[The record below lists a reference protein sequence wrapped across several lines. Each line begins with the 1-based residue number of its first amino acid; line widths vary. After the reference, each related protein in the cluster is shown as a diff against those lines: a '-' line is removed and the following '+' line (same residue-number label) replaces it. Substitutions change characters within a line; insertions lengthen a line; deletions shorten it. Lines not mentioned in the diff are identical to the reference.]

1 MAIPAKVEWATN
13 IELDPTTLVNN
24 RRALTTA
31 EKNIGFVPAGSK
43 PSRQALNQVLHLLG
57 GYTQYIYDEL
67 KPEVDTNTFDV
78 TRLKRSVYNGRAVSL
93 ASNALICDIINNRLN
108 IDTSRLGFVASS
120 NGVPEIASFARNYL
134 VSQIDPT
141 NPTIVKRPDIAWS
154 EGNLGGLKAFP
165 ALLTENYVYLF
176 AMVGSSNNID
186 FATDDNIVGT
196 NVATIVSGHLDFDS
210 YKCIAL
216 LPTTTTSG
224 EILKPF
230 AYVDDYIMYSESGS
244 LYSEVIT
251 SSSLSF
257 TAESLFPLP
266 LNFVEFKMEVTPWT
280 GTAGVDLGTIVLASK
295 NVTGLSYFEHHTV
308 VPVPNATILY
318 PNKFVI
324 TMHSHDAE
332 IYAKTLTGTD
342 FAKVYCSVR
351 GYKNPLIDYWL

>member
-24 RRALTTA
+24 RRALTTT
-31 EKNIGFVPAGSK
+31 EKDKGFVPAGMK
-43 PSRQALNQVLHLLG
+43 PSRQAFNQVLHLLG

-134 VSQIDPT
+134 VSQTDPT

-224 EILKPF
+224 EILQPF
-230 AYVDDYIMYSESGS
+230 VYVDDYIMYYYLAGGADILTANS
-244 LYSEVIT
+244 T
-251 SSSLSF
+251 SWALATVSPLPKCLVQCKILF
-257 TAESLFPLP
+257 TAYNYSIGD
-266 LNFVEFKMEVTPWT
+266 T
-280 GTAGVDLGTIVLASK
+280 
-295 NVTGLSYFEHHTV
+295 
-308 VPVPNATILY
+308 ATIGIASNNNSGFY
-318 PNKFVI
+318 FDNIDITPCAGGVIPYRFEKKMTAFDSKIFVVN
-324 TMHSHDAE
+324 SV
-332 IYAKTLTGTD
+332 GTPTD
-342 FAKVYCSVR
+342 TANVNYSVL